1 MSEENKTPPNSDNQ
15 VENKEYNF
23 KEERLWL
30 YLGSALTVLIFVGI
44 IEMWVEAGRIFIL
57 ELIFSEHVFLVLV
70 GAAATFL
77 AFFNF
82 TEIDKDKRIF
92 WDYFFFILLILAGGI
107 CVLVGGIVY
116 IIFKIVTWYLKEEFS
131 APVYSNDDGKN
142 DTYHV
147 GKDVA
152 GYDRIYNQDGKEITT
167 VESIGSNG
175 DVYGTDGNK
184 YTKK

>member
-1 MSEENKTPPNSDNQ
+1 MSEENN
-15 VENKEYNF
+15 VEKKEYDF
-23 KEERLWL
+23 KDERLWL
-30 YLGSALTVLIFVGI
+30 YIGSVFATFVTICIILI
-44 IEMWVEAGRIFIL
+44 WVEAGKIAIL
-57 ELIFSEHVFLVLV
+57 ELLFNLPTLFFIVL
-70 GAAATFL
+70 GAIASYF

-92 WDYFFFILLILAGGI
+92 KDKFFFVLLLIGGS
-107 CVLVGGIVY
+107 VVSLLGGIVY
-116 IIFKIVTWYLKEEFS
+116 LVVRLVGGYLKDEFS
-131 APVYSNDDGKN
+131 APVYNNNNDKP

>member
-1 MSEENKTPPNSDNQ
+1 MSEENN
-15 VENKEYNF
+15 VEKKEYDF
-23 KEERLWL
+23 KDERRWL
-30 YLGSALTVLIFVGI
+30 YIGSLFATFVTVCI
-44 IEMWVEAGRIFIL
+44 ILLWVEAGKIAIL
-57 ELIFSEHVFLVLV
+57 ELLLNLPTLFFIIL
-70 GAAATFL
+70 GAIGSYL
-77 AFFNF
+77 AFFNY
-82 TEIDKDKRIF
+82 TEIDKDKRIPK
-92 WDYFFFILLILAGGI
+92 DKFFFVLLLIGGS
-107 CVLVGGIVY
+107 VVSLLGGIVF
-116 IIFKIVTWYLKEEFS
+116 IIFKIATWYLKEEFS
-131 APVYSNDDGKN
+131 APVYSNNNDKP

>member
-1 MSEENKTPPNSDNQ
+1 MSEENKSPNNSEGQ
-15 VENKEYNF
+15 VEKNEYDF
-23 KEERLWL
+23 KEERIWL
-30 YLGSALTVLIFVGI
+30 YVCTALTALIFAGI
-44 IEMWVEAGRIFIL
+44 IEIWVEAGRIFIMDL
-57 ELIFSEHVFLVLV
+57 LFTSNGFLVLV
-70 GAAATFL
+70 GAAATFW

-82 TEIDKDKRIF
+82 KEIDKDKRIF
-92 WDYFFFILLILAGGI
+92 WDYFFVVLLILTGGI
-107 CVLVGGIVY
+107 CVLIGGIVF

-131 APVYSNDDGKN
+131 KPVYSNDEGKD

-167 VESIGSNG
+167 VESISSNG